1 MHTTFI
7 KAADRFVSI
16 NKQANTAFGDLSDY
30 AYAVIKDK
38 LATLD
43 TVGVVSV
50 LKSCFTAD
58 EDEYRVAHPQL
69 KEFPTTYRSAKSVLM
84 NAVKAG
90 VSLVDEAGK
99 RLGKTALEQAT
110 KEAKGDS
117 EKSAIDKFQVAIA
130 TATAVFAKMDN
141 VGDVRKAKALLT
153 VLADSVIKAEKA
165 MVDAEGVALEQ
176 AA

>member
-1 MHTTFI
+1 MHTTFT
-7 KAADRFVSI
+7 KAADRYVSADRQST
-16 NKQANTAFGDLSDY
+16 NAFGDLSDY

-38 LATLD
+38 LAALD
-43 TVGVVSV
+43 TEGIANV
-50 LKSCFTAD
+50 LKDTFKAD
-58 EDEYRVAHPQL
+58 ENEYRAAHPKL
-69 KEFPTTYRSAKSVLM
+69 KEFPTTYRTAKSAIM

-90 VSLVDEAGK
+90 VSLVDVAGK
-99 RLGKTALEQAT
+99 RKGKTELEQAT

-153 VLADSVIKAEKA
+153 VLADSVVKAEKA
-165 MVDAEGVALEQ
+165 MVDAEGEALKQ